1 MRNPVLFVW
10 LIIVIVLLLLMHWRF
25 VNMEQLYD
33 DRGLPGYCGAK
44 PRGAEGVLQR
54 AQPGM
59 VLQAVVLTIRH
70 GDRSAIHAL
79 PNTNSTP
86 TWTCRPAGHEQRR
99 AAQSVRVVGL
109 DGRELDRSLLPKTQ
123 DSHGLDVLREGHCA
137 PGQLTPRGFAQH
149 VALGRHLGHAFAPL
163 LRAVGIDHRSNLS
176 HPKVYVRSTD
186 YTRTQMSAAALLFG
200 MLPAPLRP
208 PLALPTK
215 IVTRAD
221 EENEVMHGVGLT
233 SSSKIGGQD
242 GGGERVRLGRCA
254 RAAEL
259 TRAQLAAWHD
269 EKEARDS
276 LVELFG
282 AEVRGVASTA
292 VADALYAQ
300 ACHKMRPPC
309 AAKLDAGGGRDAGKA
324 RAGGCVPPAL
334 AQAFFRMGDDSY
346 CAKYNGLLGGLQAS
360 QLAMQPLLL
369 EIISRLKAAQA
380 QAGTAERLV
389 VLSGHDT
396 VVAQLL
402 AALGGM
408 ADAHH
413 CRWPPYASR
422 LVFELWRPTPPA
434 PKRAPSIR
442 VLFNGAV
449 VTHLL
454 PGCVARAG
462 VEPTDEHEHLA
473 AYAGALE
480 LCPFDV
486 FVQAVV
492 ARVPPGST
500 FEAQC
505 ASQGPEGGG
514 VAR

>member
-10 LIIVIVLLLLMHWRF
+10 LIVVIVLLLLMHWRF

-33 DRGLPGYCGAK
+33 DRGLPGYCGAR

-59 VLQAVVLTIRH
+59 VLWAAALTIRH

-86 TWTCRPAGHEQRR
+86 TWVCRPAGHEQRR
-99 AAQSVRVVGL
+99 AAQQVKVVGL

-123 DSHGLDVLREGHCA
+123 NSHGHCA

-149 VALGRHLGHAFAPL
+149 VQLGRHLGHAFAPL
-163 LRAVGIDHRSNLS
+163 LRAIGIDHRSNLS

-200 MLPAPLRP
+200 MLPASLRP
-208 PLALPTK
+208 PMALPTN
-215 IVTRAD
+215 IYTRAD
-221 EENEVMHGVGLT
+221 EENEVMHGVGLA
-233 SSSKIGGQD
+233 SSSKVGGQD
-242 GGGERVRLGRCA
+242 GGGERVRYGQCA

-282 AEVRGVASTA
+282 AEARGVSSTA
-292 VADALYAQ
+292 VADVLYAQ

-309 AAKLDAGGGRDAGKA
+309 AAKDAGKGSG
-324 RAGGCVPPAL
+324 GGCVSPAL
-334 AQAFFRMGDDSY
+334 AAAFFRMGDDSY

-360 QLAMQPLLL
+360 QLAMHPLLL

-380 QAGTAERLV
+380 GQAERLV

-408 ADAHH
+408 ADVHH

-434 PKRAPSIR
+434 AKRAPAIR

-486 FVQAVV
+486 FVQGVM
-492 ARVPPGST
+492 ARVPAGST
-500 FEAQC
+500 FDAQC
-505 ASQGPEGGG
+505 ASQGPDGGGG